1 MWVTV
6 LASQPSVSMATETT
20 QRMESPSRPGL
31 LTVFMTSR
39 SRAWSVMFS
48 ACWRSPVRSMMSR
61 RALDLVGSHGAEI
74 VVQLLARFELLAVD
88 QQGAGSAELVAVL
101 VEVAEEFQAAI
112 LQGG

>member
-1 MWVTV
+1 
-6 LASQPSVSMATETT
+6 MATETT

-39 SRAWSVMFS
+39 SRAWSVMFGLL
-48 ACWRSPVRSMMSR
+48 AVAGAFDDVAAE
-61 RALDLVGSHGAEI
+61 ALDLVGSHGAEI
-74 VVQLLARFELLAVD
+74 VVQLLARFRLLAVD

-101 VEVAEEFQAAI
+101 VEIAEQFQAAI